1 MTVANPIVPPD
12 VITAYAA
19 NAQRSVL
26 IDGIRRD
33 AVAGGTIENFDPGTG
48 QVIGRI
54 ARGGAQDVDL
64 AVQSALHA
72 FDGAWRDFKPSARAR
87 CLFTLADLMD
97 ARAEELAALET
108 LDNGKP
114 ITESQYVDL
123 ALAAEVFRYYGGWAT
138 KYAGEV
144 LAVSPAVGSA
154 FAYTRHEPL
163 GVVGAIVP
171 WNFPL
176 LLLSWKLA
184 PALVAGNSVVVKP
197 SELTSLTALYLAE
210 LALEAGVPP
219 GVVNVVTGL
228 GMEAGQAL
236 AEHPLVAKVSFT
248 GSTMTGKKILAA
260 SVGSLKQVTL
270 ELGGKSPNI
279 VFADADLDAA
289 VQGAFLGIFMNQ
301 GQVCC
306 AGSRAFVE
314 ANIYDS
320 FVERLANA
328 ASGIKLGHGLIEGTD
343 MGPLVSV
350 TQKERVM
357 QYMTRGKAEGAT
369 LVCGGDAPVGGSFGG
384 GYFVNPTIF
393 SDVKDDMTIAR
404 EEIFG
409 PVLAVLPFHE
419 EEEVIARANASQYGL
434 AAGVWTQNLRRA
446 HTVAGALEAGTVWIN
461 AYNMID
467 PTAPFGGYK
476 ESGFGRDLGVDALQS
491 YTRTKSVWVGLD

>member
-1 MTVANPIVPPD
+1 MTVTDPVRAPDAIV
-12 VITAYAA
+12 AFAA
-19 NAQRSVL
+19 DGHRSVL
-26 IDGIRRD
+26 IDGTRHEAAD
-33 AVAGGTIENFDPGTG
+33 GATIDNFDPGTG
-48 QVIGRI
+48 QIIGRI
-54 ARGGAQDVDL
+54 ARGRAPDVDR
-64 AVQSALHA
+64 AVRSALRA
-72 FDGAWRDFKPSARAR
+72 FEGGWRDLKPSARAR
-87 CLFTLADLMD
+87 CLFTLADLVD
-97 ARAEELAALET
+97 ANVEELATLET

-138 KYAGEV
+138 KYAGDV
-144 LAVSPAVGSA
+144 LAVSPAIGNA

-197 SELTSLTALYLAE
+197 SEMTSLSTLRLAE

-228 GMEAGQAL
+228 GPEAGQAL
-236 AEHPLVAKVSFT
+236 AEHVDVAKVSFT
-248 GSTMTGKKILAA
+248 GSTATGRKILAA
-260 SVGSLKQVTL
+260 SVGTLKQVTL

-279 VFADADLDAA
+279 IFADADLDSA

-306 AGSRAFVE
+306 AGSRAFVD
-314 ANIYDS
+314 ASIYDV
-320 FVERLANA
+320 FVDKLATA
-328 ASGIKLGHGLIEGTD
+328 AAGIHLGHGLAEGTD
-343 MGPLVSV
+343 MGPLVSA
-350 TQKERVM
+350 TQKERVLG
-357 QYMTRGKAEGAT
+357 YIGAGKAEGAT
-369 LVCGGDAPVGGSFGG
+369 LVCGGEPFGSD
-384 GYFVNPTIF
+384 GYFVQPTIF
-393 SDVKDDMTIAR
+393 SDVTDEMVIAR

-409 PVLAVLPFHE
+409 PVVSVVPFADE
-419 EEEVIARANASQYGL
+419 AEVVTRANASRYGL
-434 AAGVWTQNLRRA
+434 AAGVWTRDLRRA
-446 HTVAGALEAGTVWIN
+446 HTVAAALQAGTVWIN

-491 YTRTKSVWVGLD
+491 YTHTKSVWVGLD